1 MHIIV
6 VAGISGSGKT
16 TVMNTLEDRGYFCVE
31 HLPYFLL
38 AQTLSHI
45 ESAQQQYGGKIAISL
60 DSLSFLSQGKG
71 WAECAETLRQQ
82 HHIDYWFLFADND
95 VLITRYNETRRRHPY
110 SLSALP
116 LERSISDE
124 FDALSVY
131 AHQANRCLDTSRLSM
146 SALRELVENLLS
158 GNLSSQSQTSLQIH
172 LFSFGFKYGMPAK
185 ADYVFDVR
193 CLPNPYWDI
202 GLRKYNGLQTPII
215 DFMRAHPQVEEM
227 IHDIEMFLE
236 KWCQAYQKQ
245 SRSYLDIAI
254 GCTGGQHR
262 SVYIVENIAKKLS
275 KNYPISSVNHR
286 ELTKIENK
294 K

>member
-16 TVMNTLEDRGYFCVE
+16 TVMNTLEDRGYFCIE

-38 AQTLSHI
+38 EQTLSHI
-45 ESAQQQYGGKIAISL
+45 GLAQQQYGRKIAISL
-60 DSLSFLSQGKG
+60 DSISFLNQGEG
-71 WAECAETLRQQ
+71 WAECAEKFRQKYQ
-82 HHIDYWFLFADND
+82 IDYWFLFADND

-116 LERSISDE
+116 LDRSISDE
-124 FDALSVY
+124 VEALSVY
-131 AHQANRCLDTSRLSM
+131 AHQANRCLDTSRLSI
-146 SALRELVENLLS
+146 SALRHLVESLLS
-158 GNLSSQSQTSLQIH
+158 EDLASQAQTSLQIH
-172 LFSFGFKYGMPAK
+172 LFSFGFKYGMPTK

-202 GLRKYNGLQTPII
+202 GLRKYNGLDTPII
-215 DFMRAHPQVEEM
+215 SFMQAHPQVGEM
-227 IHDIEMFLE
+227 INDIEIFLE
-236 KWCQAYQKQ
+236 RWCKAYQQ
-245 SRSYLDIAI
+245 QARSYLDIAI

-262 SVYIVENIAKKLS
+262 SVYIVENIAMRLS

-286 ELTKIENK
+286 ELTKTENK